1 MTSTHRLATSSTRPS
16 NVTSRDFFRP
26 SNRRSR
32 SLAWTATSS
41 TTSTGPSSS
50 ATDSSASWR
59 SSWTTRPDAKSIR
72 TRKWTNTVSIEVKL
86 IMPDLTLQEL
96 NVQSKNIGSVEMDP
110 WNLLVRVFMG
120 SCTLNYSITHGFVSM
135 LHVQVP
141 GLVARVVQLLEP
153 VP

>member
-1 MTSTHRLATSSTRPS
+1 
-16 NVTSRDFFRP
+16 
-26 SNRRSR
+26 
-32 SLAWTATSS
+32 
-41 TTSTGPSSS
+41 
-50 ATDSSASWR
+50 
-59 SSWTTRPDAKSIR
+59 
-72 TRKWTNTVSIEVKL
+72 VKL